1 MMRHVYRCPV
11 RWSDMDAFGHIN
23 NVRFLTFLEE
33 ARVDLLFTL
42 GRQSGAGEMAE
53 GVVVARHEIDYL
65 KPLDWTPEGVD
76 VVMWVS
82 RIGAGSFDVSYDI
95 RGGDVV
101 YARARSVLVPFDL
114 AAGRP
119 RRLTAAERALLESYR
134 GGS

>member
-1 MMRHVYRCPV
+1 MRHVYRCPV

-42 GRQSGAGEMAE
+42 GRESGAGEMAD

-65 KPLDWTPEGVD
+65 EPLDWIPAGVD
-76 VVMWVS
+76 VDMWVS
-82 RIGAGSFDVSYDI
+82 RIGAGSFDFSYDVR
-95 RGGDVV
+95 RGDRV

-119 RRLTAAERALLESYR
+119 RRLNEAERALLKSYQED
-134 GGS
+134 S